1 MPTTIESPTSSPS
14 GATSGAVDVLSA
26 PALER
31 RGLWWLLWSFLLC
44 PCHLPLSLGMLA
56 ALFAGTSFGAAF
68 RDHTWVA
75 GVVISLTW
83 LAGTAYGFHLIRQ
96 AKRAGGACPTRTP
109 SAER

>member
-56 ALFAGTSFGAAF
+56 ALFSGTSFGAAF

-109 SAER
+109 STDR